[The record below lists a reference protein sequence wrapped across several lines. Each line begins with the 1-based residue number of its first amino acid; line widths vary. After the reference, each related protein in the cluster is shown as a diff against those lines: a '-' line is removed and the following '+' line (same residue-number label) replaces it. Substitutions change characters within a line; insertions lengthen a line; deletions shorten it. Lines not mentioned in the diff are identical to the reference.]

1 MTRKGSREGKTIDD
15 RIHRLKKKKKYSSEE
30 IKKLS
35 RSRRR
40 RGRRLDEESVLQ
52 EAVSSRIARTRK
64 TSRVRKREISLF
76 GLLRSLALEASITR
90 IYAKR
95 LLSFSILIGSNLER
109 SNKNRPRRGNGV
121 YARIKVNIK
130 RVAFGTLTTIHHS
143 SVPRFN
149 FPLSPFS
156 SFFFLLFFFFRVRGH
171 FNLTLR

>member
-1 MTRKGSREGKTIDD
+1 M
-15 RIHRLKKKKKYSSEE
+15 
-30 IKKLS
+30 
-35 RSRRR
+35 
-40 RGRRLDEESVLQ
+40 DEESVLQ

-64 TSRVRKREISLF
+64 TSRKREISLF

-95 LLSFSILIGSNLER
+95 LLSFSILIDSNLER

-130 RVAFGTLTTIHHS
+130 RVASGTLTTIHRDII
-143 SVPRFN
+143 PPF
-149 FPLSPFS
+149 FS
-156 SFFFLLFFFFRVRGH
+156 STFHFLRFLLFFFPSFFFFFFRVRGH

>member
-1 MTRKGSREGKTIDD
+1 M
-15 RIHRLKKKKKYSSEE
+15 
-30 IKKLS
+30 
-35 RSRRR
+35 
-40 RGRRLDEESVLQ
+40 DEESVLQ

-64 TSRVRKREISLF
+64 TSRKREISLF

-95 LLSFSILIGSNLER
+95 LLSFSILIDSNLER

-130 RVAFGTLTTIHHS
+130 RVASGTLTTIHRDII
-143 SVPRFN
+143 PPF
-149 FPLSPFS
+149 FS
-156 SFFFLLFFFFRVRGH
+156 STFHFLRFLLFFFLLFFFFFFRVRGH

>member
-1 MTRKGSREGKTIDD
+1 M
-15 RIHRLKKKKKYSSEE
+15 
-30 IKKLS
+30 
-35 RSRRR
+35 
-40 RGRRLDEESVLQ
+40 DEESVLQ

-64 TSRVRKREISLF
+64 TSRKREISQF

-95 LLSFSILIGSNLER
+95 LLSFSILIDSNLER

-130 RVAFGTLTTIHHS
+130 RVASGTLTTIHRDII
-143 SVPRFN
+143 PPF
-149 FPLSPFS
+149 FS
-156 SFFFLLFFFFRVRGH
+156 STFHFLRFLLFFFPSFFFFFFRVRGH

>member
-1 MTRKGSREGKTIDD
+1 M
-15 RIHRLKKKKKYSSEE
+15 
-30 IKKLS
+30 
-35 RSRRR
+35 
-40 RGRRLDEESVLQ
+40 DEESVLQ

-64 TSRVRKREISLF
+64 TSRKREISLF

-95 LLSFSILIGSNLER
+95 LLSFSILIDSNLER

-130 RVAFGTLTTIHHS
+130 RVVSGTLTTIHRDII
-143 SVPRFN
+143 PPF
-149 FPLSPFS
+149 FS
-156 SFFFLLFFFFRVRGH
+156 STFHFLRFLLFFFPSFFFFFFRVRGH